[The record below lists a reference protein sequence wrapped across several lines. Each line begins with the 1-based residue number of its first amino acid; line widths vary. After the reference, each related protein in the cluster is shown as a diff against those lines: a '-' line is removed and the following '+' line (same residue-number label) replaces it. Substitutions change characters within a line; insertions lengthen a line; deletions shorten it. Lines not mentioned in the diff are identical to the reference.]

1 METEKTHMTLS
12 NRECSNIV
20 DSMEMGLKLLS
31 VLVGRR
37 PALRERYHDLR
48 DVQIPR
54 LKQASWYIPSST
66 N

>member
-1 METEKTHMTLS
+1 METEKTHITLS
-12 NRECSNIV
+12 NRECSDIV

-31 VLVGRR
+31 VLIARK
-37 PALRERYHDLR
+37 PALYERYHNLR
-48 DVQIPR
+48 DVQIPM